1 MPTLPLIIR
10 PRVLLP
16 RQRLQFR
23 LHDTAGAAALN
34 GHDVF
39 ASVFSARA
47 GHVSAIGVA
56 ARIIARQ
63 PASHDRLDVEVIGE
77 GRVAVEEGT
86 TTGEL
91 IEVRYLDEPPGTGDV
106 ELLRAELEGAWK
118 RFAAAATES
127 GESAAIHARLH
138 ADPVIASYQAA
149 TLLPLLHAERQ
160 ELLEIGSTSARLER
174 LLRIVAGETGVLRH
188 LLGTGRMGA

>member
-23 LHDTAGAAALN
+23 LHDPAGAAALA
-34 GHDVF
+34 GHNRF
-39 ASVFSARA
+39 ASVFSART
-47 GHVSAIGVA
+47 GHVSAVGVV

-63 PASHDRLDVEVIGE
+63 PVSHGRLDIEVIGE
-77 GRVAVEEGT
+77 DRCALGGAT
-86 TTGEL
+86 TTGAL
-91 IEVRYLDEPPGTGDV
+91 IDVRYLEEPPGVGDV
-106 ELLRAELEGAWK
+106 ELMRSELERGWQS
-118 RFAAAATES
+118 FAAAAAES

-138 ADPVIASYQAA
+138 ADPVVASYQAA

-160 ELLEIGSTSARLER
+160 ELLELASTSERLER
-174 LLRIVAGETGVLRH
+174 LLRIVAGETGILRH